1 MSETTSIKLNLF
13 DINGEYQENSI
24 INFEKN
30 ILNIDSPFRILEQYI
45 KENSINDLQKKTDDR
60 FVIEYNFSYEIQPN
74 VRISINC
81 DIINNFSVSHQGTL
95 DSQGYIV
102 FCNLENDKIS
112 ELLEKMI
119 DYIRENC
126 SINVK
131 TYVIG
136 VFKEAI
142 DEDKSYTNMQSF
154 LAKLDFEYEYY
165 EMFLGNKDEYNIISK
180 EYENCD
186 TMNNTFETI
195 FKDIIYKGKIPKIST
210 NKKSKVRFDDRS
222 MLRCITF

>member
-24 INFEKN
+24 VNFEKN

-119 DYIRENC
+119 DYI
-126 SINVK
+126 
-131 TYVIG
+131 
-136 VFKEAI
+136 
-142 DEDKSYTNMQSF
+142 EDPAS
-154 LAKLDFEYEYY
+154 
-165 EMFLGNKDEYNIISK
+165 
-180 EYENCD
+180 
-186 TMNNTFETI
+186 TI
-195 FKDIIYKGKIPKIST
+195 VYF
-210 NKKSKVRFDDRS
+210 
-222 MLRCITF
+222 